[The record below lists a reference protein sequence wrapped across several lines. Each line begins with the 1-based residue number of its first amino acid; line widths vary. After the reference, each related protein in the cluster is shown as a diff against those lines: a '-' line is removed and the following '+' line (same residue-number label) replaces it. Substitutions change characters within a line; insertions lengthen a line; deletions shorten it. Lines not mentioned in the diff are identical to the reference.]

1 MNNPE
6 KKKIFRRI
14 LMSNIFENIY
24 HFLLMYA
31 WLLLSIAGAFVCLV
45 IIIFVLE
52 WMFPKDVHILNYA
65 LTDKTF
71 KELYSNHHYHAA
83 IFIAEGDTSYVNDH
97 LKNLPNKDMLR
108 DCYLHVGEYS
118 KAEKIGRDFFNLNP
132 DMSDVSDDDKE
143 MSKLSLDCFHA
154 VAARD
159 LFRLYEKMGDRE
171 KQLEMYNEPQIRNR
185 PYKMTQRSKR

>member
-6 KKKIFRRI
+6 KKNIFMRI

-31 WLLLSIAGAFVCLV
+31 WLLLSIAGAFVGLV

-118 KAEKIGRDFFNLNP
+118 KAEKIGRDFLNLNP
-132 DMSDVSDDDKE
+132 
-143 MSKLSLDCFHA
+143 
-154 VAARD
+154 VAKTEHTHPLRTA
-159 LFRLYEKMGDRE
+159 
-171 KQLEMYNEPQIRNR
+171 
-185 PYKMTQRSKR
+185 

>member
-1 MNNPE
+1 
-6 KKKIFRRI
+6 
-14 LMSNIFENIY
+14 MSNIFENIY

-31 WLLLSIAGAFVCLV
+31 WLLLSIAGAFVSLV

-71 KELYSNHHYHAA
+71 KELYSSHHYHAA

-118 KAEKIGRDFFNLNP
+118 KAEKIGRDFLNLKP

-143 MSKLSLDCFHA
+143 MSKLSLDFLHA

-159 LFRLYEKMGDRE
+159 LFKKKKKMGDR
-171 KQLEMYNEPQIRNR
+171 
-185 PYKMTQRSKR
+185 

>member
-1 MNNPE
+1 MKNPE
-6 KKKIFRRI
+6 KKNIFRRI

-31 WLLLSIAGAFVCLV
+31 WFLLSLAGTFVGLV

-83 IFIAEGDTSYVNDH
+83 IFIAE
-97 LKNLPNKDMLR
+97 
-108 DCYLHVGEYS
+108 
-118 KAEKIGRDFFNLNP
+118 
-132 DMSDVSDDDKE
+132 
-143 MSKLSLDCFHA
+143 
-154 VAARD
+154 
-159 LFRLYEKMGDRE
+159 
-171 KQLEMYNEPQIRNR
+171 
-185 PYKMTQRSKR
+185 

>member
-6 KKKIFRRI
+6 KKNIFRRI

-31 WLLLSIAGAFVCLV
+31 WLLLSIAGAFVGLV

-83 IFIAEGDTSYVNDH
+83 IFYCRRRYILCE
-97 LKNLPNKDMLR
+97 
-108 DCYLHVGEYS
+108 
-118 KAEKIGRDFFNLNP
+118 
-132 DMSDVSDDDKE
+132 
-143 MSKLSLDCFHA
+143 
-154 VAARD
+154 
-159 LFRLYEKMGDRE
+159 
-171 KQLEMYNEPQIRNR
+171 
-185 PYKMTQRSKR
+185 

>member
-1 MNNPE
+1 
-6 KKKIFRRI
+6 
-14 LMSNIFENIY
+14 MSNIFENIY

>member
-1 MNNPE
+1 
-6 KKKIFRRI
+6 
-14 LMSNIFENIY
+14 MSNIFENIY

-159 LFRLYEKMGDRE
+159 LFRLYENMGDRE

>member
-1 MNNPE
+1 
-6 KKKIFRRI
+6 
-14 LMSNIFENIY
+14 MSNIFENIY

-31 WLLLSIAGAFVCLV
+31 WLLLSIVGAFVGLV

-118 KAEKIGRDFFNLNP
+118 KAEKIGRDFLNLNP

-143 MSKLSLDCFHA
+143 MSKLSLDFFHA

-159 LFRLYEKMGDRE
+159 LFRLYERMGDRE
-171 KQLEMYNEPQIRNR
+171 KQLEMYNELKKFDNDKRF
-185 PYKMTQRSKR
+185 SKVNDMLAKHG